1 MTRKAIMAWAADKLL
16 KLSQH
21 HAIDAGRGRLYDNSP
36 YTLATLRE
44 VRHALLYERE
54 YDTELPDS

>member
-21 HAIDAGRGRLYDNSP
+21 HTHDVTCGKLYDNSP
-36 YTLATLRE
+36 YTIATLRE
-44 VRHALLYERE
+44 VRHALLYEKE
-54 YDTELPDS
+54 YGTTLPDS